1 MCVLLL
7 WLVLAQYRKRQRNLQ
22 FDEQRRLSTVYVE
35 VECVVS
41 TVGAESPFNLHS
53 AVQYKCL
60 SLRLQ

>member
-7 WLVLAQYRKRQRNLQ
+7 WLVLALCRKRQHNLQ
-22 FDEQRRLSTVYVE
+22 FDELRRLSTVYVE
-35 VECVVS
+35 VERVVS

-60 SLRLQ
+60 CLCLQ